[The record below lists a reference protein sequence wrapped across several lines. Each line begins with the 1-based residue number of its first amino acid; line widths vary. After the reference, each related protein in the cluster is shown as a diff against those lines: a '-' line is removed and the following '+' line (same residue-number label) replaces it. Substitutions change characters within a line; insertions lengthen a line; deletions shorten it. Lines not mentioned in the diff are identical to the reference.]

1 MFKFLLIISATECR
15 KIDGSLTYVSL
26 VFFLSRSDATEHKIK
41 IILGNRKVRGP
52 RISNYSNFDCNK
64 GIYEA
69 KTVLYSF

>member
-26 VFFLSRSDATEHKIK
+26 VSFLSRSDATEHKIR
-41 IILGNRKVRGP
+41 IILEKVRDP
-52 RISNYSNFDCNK
+52 RISNCSNYDCNK
-64 GIYEA
+64 GIFEA